1 MLYVGVYEYELHM
14 QFENFSLEQL
24 GFFDNEQSKQKIN
37 YSKYENSLKGDK

>member
-1 MLYVGVYEYELHM
+1 MLYVGVYEYELRM

-24 GFFDNEQSKQKIN
+24 GFFDNGQSKQKIN